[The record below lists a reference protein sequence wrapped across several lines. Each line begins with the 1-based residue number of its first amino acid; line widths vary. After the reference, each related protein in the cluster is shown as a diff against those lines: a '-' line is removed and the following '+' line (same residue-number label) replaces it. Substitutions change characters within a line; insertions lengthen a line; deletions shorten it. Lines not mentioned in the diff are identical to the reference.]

1 VRIEKF
7 SVFSTGTN
15 RATSHFP
22 FELTRQR
29 DLKTGGAGLAVTLKK
44 NEGRFEMTRKLLTTV
59 AAGALFAT
67 AFAPAAF
74 SQTAPQPADPA
85 APTQAAPADPA
96 APKPMTPDVT
106 KPAGDAAQAPAA
118 APTADTAQAAYLTE
132 QAPDQVSANTYIGQ
146 SVYNGNNESIGSV
159 NDLIMKKDGGMVA
172 AIVGVGGF
180 LGIGEKNVAVPMEK
194 ITVAQNTQDGSVKLT
209 TSETAESLKAAPEF
223 KTLAMLAAEKA
234 PAPAA
239 TGTDTTATGST
250 TPK

>member
-1 VRIEKF
+1 
-7 SVFSTGTN
+7 
-15 RATSHFP
+15 
-22 FELTRQR
+22 
-29 DLKTGGAGLAVTLKK
+29 
-44 NEGRFEMTRKLLTTV
+44 MTRKLLTTV

-96 APKPMTPDVT
+96 APKPPITPDVT
-106 KPAGDAAQAPAA
+106 KPAGDAAQAPAPA
-118 APTADTAQAAYLTE
+118 ATTDTAQAGYITE
-132 QAPDQVSANTYIGQ
+132 QAPDQISANTYIGQ

-159 NDLIMKKDGGMVA
+159 NDLIMKKDGGLVA

-180 LGIGEKNVAVPMEK
+180 LGIGEKNVAVPMDK

-223 KTLAMLAAEKA
+223 KTLAMQSAEKA
-234 PAPAA
+234 PA
-239 TGTDTTATGST
+239 TGTALPTDATSTGST
-250 TPK
+250 TAK

>member
-1 VRIEKF
+1 
-7 SVFSTGTN
+7 
-15 RATSHFP
+15 
-22 FELTRQR
+22 
-29 DLKTGGAGLAVTLKK
+29 
-44 NEGRFEMTRKLLTTV
+44 MTRKLLTTV

-85 APTQAAPADPA
+85 APTQTAPADPA

-106 KPAGDAAQAPAA
+106 KPAGDAAQAPAP
-118 APTADTAQAAYLTE
+118 APTADTADASYLTE

-159 NDLIMKKDGGMVA
+159 NDLIMKKDGGIVA

-180 LGIGEKNVAVPMEK
+180 LGIGEKDVAVPMEK
-194 ITVAQNTQDGSVKLT
+194 ITIAQNTQDGSVKLT

>member
-1 VRIEKF
+1 
-7 SVFSTGTN
+7 
-15 RATSHFP
+15 
-22 FELTRQR
+22 
-29 DLKTGGAGLAVTLKK
+29 
-44 NEGRFEMTRKLLTTV
+44 MTRKLLTTV

-85 APTQAAPADPA
+85 APAQTAPADPA

-106 KPAGDAAQAPAA
+106 KPAGDAAQAPAP

-132 QAPDQVSANTYIGQ
+132 QAPDQISANTYIGQ

-159 NDLIMKKDGGMVA
+159 NDLILKKDGGMVA
-172 AIVGVGGF
+172 AIVGAGGF

>member
-1 VRIEKF
+1 
-7 SVFSTGTN
+7 
-15 RATSHFP
+15 
-22 FELTRQR
+22 
-29 DLKTGGAGLAVTLKK
+29 
-44 NEGRFEMTRKLLTTV
+44 MTRKLLTTV

-96 APKPMTPDVT
+96 APKPPVTPDVT
-106 KPAGDAAQAPAA
+106 KPAGDAAQAPAP
-118 APTADTAQAAYLTE
+118 APTADTAQAGYITE
-132 QAPDQVSANTYIGQ
+132 QAPDQISANTYIGQ

-159 NDLIMKKDGGMVA
+159 NDLIMKKDGGLVA

-180 LGIGEKNVAVPMEK
+180 LGIGEKNVAVPMDK

-223 KTLAMLAAEKA
+223 KTLAMQSAEK
-234 PAPAA
+234 APAA

>member
-1 VRIEKF
+1 M
-7 SVFSTGTN
+7 
-15 RATSHFP
+15 TS
-22 FELTRQR
+22 
-29 DLKTGGAGLAVTLKK
+29 
-44 NEGRFEMTRKLLTTV
+44 KLLTTV

-74 SQTAPQPADPA
+74 SQAAPKPADPA

-96 APKPMTPDVT
+96 APKPPITPDVT
-106 KPAGDAAQAPAA
+106 KPAGDAAQAPAP
-118 APTADTAQAAYLTE
+118 APTADTAQAGYITE
-132 QAPDQVSANTYIGQ
+132 QAPDQISANTYIGQ

-159 NDLIMKKDGGMVA
+159 NDLIMKKDGGLVA
-172 AIVGVGGF
+172 AIIGVGGF

-223 KTLAMLAAEKA
+223 KTLAMQSAEK
-234 PAPAA
+234 APAA

-250 TPK
+250 TAK

>member
-1 VRIEKF
+1 
-7 SVFSTGTN
+7 
-15 RATSHFP
+15 
-22 FELTRQR
+22 
-29 DLKTGGAGLAVTLKK
+29 
-44 NEGRFEMTRKLLTTV
+44 MTRKLLTTV

-74 SQTAPQPADPA
+74 SQAAPQPADPA
-85 APTQAAPADPA
+85 APTQAAPANPA

-118 APTADTAQAAYLTE
+118 APTADTAQAGYLTE
-132 QAPDQVSANTYIGQ
+132 QAPDQISANTYIGQ
-146 SVYNGNNESIGSV
+146 SVYNAKNESIGSV
-159 NDLIMKKDGGMVA
+159 NDLIMKKDGGIVA

-180 LGIGEKNVAVPMEK
+180 LGIGEKDVAVPMEK

-223 KTLAMLAAEKA
+223 KTLAMQSAERA

-239 TGTDTTATGST
+239 NGTDTTATGST

>member
-1 VRIEKF
+1 
-7 SVFSTGTN
+7 
-15 RATSHFP
+15 
-22 FELTRQR
+22 
-29 DLKTGGAGLAVTLKK
+29 
-44 NEGRFEMTRKLLTTV
+44 MTRKLLTTV

-96 APKPMTPDVT
+96 APKPPVTPDVT
-106 KPAGDAAQAPAA
+106 KPAGDAAQAPAP

-146 SVYNGNNESIGSV
+146 SVYNASNESIGSV
-159 NDLIMKKDGGMVA
+159 NDLILKKDGGMVA

-180 LGIGEKNVAVPMEK
+180 LGIGEKNVAVPMDK
-194 ITVAQNTQDGSVKLT
+194 ITIAQNTQDGSVKLT

-223 KTLAMLAAEKA
+223 KTLAMQSAEK
-234 PAPAA
+234 APAA

>member
-1 VRIEKF
+1 
-7 SVFSTGTN
+7 
-15 RATSHFP
+15 
-22 FELTRQR
+22 
-29 DLKTGGAGLAVTLKK
+29 
-44 NEGRFEMTRKLLTTV
+44 MTRKLLTTV

-96 APKPMTPDVT
+96 APKPPVTPDVT
-106 KPAGDAAQAPAA
+106 KPAGDAAQAPAP
-118 APTADTAQAAYLTE
+118 APTADTAQAGYITE
-132 QAPDQVSANTYIGQ
+132 QAPDQISANTYIGQ

-159 NDLIMKKDGGMVA
+159 NDLIMKKDGGLVA

-223 KTLAMLAAEKA
+223 KTLAMQSAEK
-234 PAPAA
+234 APAA

>member
-1 VRIEKF
+1 
-7 SVFSTGTN
+7 
-15 RATSHFP
+15 
-22 FELTRQR
+22 
-29 DLKTGGAGLAVTLKK
+29 
-44 NEGRFEMTRKLLTTV
+44 MTRKLLTTV

-85 APTQAAPADPA
+85 APAQTAPADPA

-106 KPAGDAAQAPAA
+106 KPAGDAAQAPAP

-132 QAPDQVSANTYIGQ
+132 QAPDQISANTYIGQ

-159 NDLIMKKDGGMVA
+159 NDLILKKDGGMVA